1 MADTPETWLPVAG
14 WPGYEVSD
22 QGRVRS
28 VDRTLPG
35 GQFCG
40 GKVLK
45 ATRDSKGYYRVTLR
59 AGRRTATRR
68 VHELVMLAHAGPR
81 PAGMHI
87 LHAGDDQ
94 ERNDTGSLRY
104 GTQSENEREK
114 NRGKNRRGRK
124 EQEGRKQVPRGTSA
138 ESPGSLESQQ

>member
-1 MADTPETWLPVAG
+1 MPEERWLPVPG
-14 WPGYEVSD
+14 WPGYQVSD
-22 QGRVRS
+22 RGRVRS

-35 GQFCG
+35 GQYCG

-45 ATRDSKGYYRVTLR
+45 PTRDSKGYYRVTLR

-87 LHAGDDQ
+87 LHQDDDQ

-114 NRGKNRRGRK
+114 KRRGRQD
-124 EQEGRKQVPRGTSA
+124 QEGRKQVPRGTSPA
-138 ESPGSLESQQ
+138 SPGSLESQQ